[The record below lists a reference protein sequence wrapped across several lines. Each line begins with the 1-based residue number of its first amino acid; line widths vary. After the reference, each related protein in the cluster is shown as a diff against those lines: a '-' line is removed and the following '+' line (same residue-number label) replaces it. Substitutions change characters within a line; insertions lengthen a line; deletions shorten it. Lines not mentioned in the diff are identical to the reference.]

1 MGDQSMDCRAVD
13 IEQSK
18 YRNEHIACIS
28 SSIMPCF
35 YGKYTIQF
43 NYIICCSL
51 RQGFQQGQTI
61 LKQVPLFFF
70 FKRANQKGFVIL
82 KSLRGNYEWFC
93 AIQKWKIPP
102 QSPKSSSLFCFK
114 IMEVCCFTY
123 HSRYCCMWI
132 SQMPKMKM
140 YSYKERWIKKDE
152 WIQSDKKWYIIYFWK
167 EEFPQWWKTREYIL
181 WK

>member
-1 MGDQSMDCRAVD
+1 MVGQSRDCCTVD
-13 IEQSK
+13 TERSK

-61 LKQVPLFFF
+61 LKRVPLFFF

-114 IMEVCCFTY
+114 NNRSLLLHLPFTLVL
-123 HSRYCCMWI
+123 CMDF
-132 SQMPKMKM
+132 SNAENENKFLQRKMN
-140 YSYKERWIKKDE
+140 KE
-152 WIQSDKKWYIIYFWK
+152 
-167 EEFPQWWKTREYIL
+167 
-181 WK
+181 